1 MVLAGAAR
9 WFDHMPDALEAMAAK
24 EGLEL
29 ALENG
34 YDKVILE
41 VDCSALKS
49 MVDNREGMR
58 SSIGGICFD
67 IIELGRSFL

>member
-1 MVLAGAAR
+1 
-9 WFDHMPDALEAMAAK
+9 MAAK

-41 VDCSALKS
+41 VHCSALKS
-49 MVDNREGMR
+49 MVDNRKG
-58 SSIGGICFD
+58 
-67 IIELGRSFL
+67 LGTQLEEFALILQS

>member
-1 MVLAGAAR
+1 
-9 WFDHMPDALEAMAAK
+9 MAAK

-41 VDCSALKS
+41 VHCSALKS
-49 MVDNREGMR
+49 MVDNRKGLR

-67 IIELGRSFL
+67 ITELGRSFCLFQNCMGV